1 MEELLGRQAP
11 HSAPAEQAVIGS
23 MLIDN
28 ACIPEVIKLVRADE
42 FYIQTNREIFE
53 TIFAM
58 FSFGKEVDPVTVMD
72 QMKVRGVFH
81 ESTTQQ
87 YLMEVMNLTPTAANV
102 LKYAAIV
109 RDQALLRN
117 LQKAADEIQALVS
130 EGTGELYIC
139 EDFTALVQVF
149 ASGDLDATVRA
160 VTGYGKDRLELLG
173 WKTAQG
179 QRWECAWASAG
190 ENGDLIARTLIL
202 DDGNYHYTLTLQA
215 DAEKGGEL
223 ALDWSEIFQTFEL
236 GREEITKG

>member
-1 MEELLGRQAP
+1 MKKWFVLLLCA
-11 HSAPAEQAVIGS
+11 
-23 MLIDN
+23 LLLC
-28 ACIPEVIKLVRADE
+28 ACSEP
-42 FYIQTNREIFE
+42 
-53 TIFAM
+53 
-58 FSFGKEVDPVTVMD
+58 
-72 QMKVRGVFH
+72 
-81 ESTTQQ
+81 
-87 YLMEVMNLTPTAANV
+87 
-102 LKYAAIV
+102 
-109 RDQALLRN
+109 QALETVNDTYVAPELPEAQTTHFW
-117 LQKAADEIQALVS
+117 LPEGAALSVS

-179 QRWECAWASAG
+179 QHWECAWASAG